1 MKYKNTLLTGGSGK
15 LGTAILVS
23 GHFPEILSPPHEK
36 LDLCN
41 IDSIRNFLNE
51 KPVDAVIHCAALTS
65 MPECEKNPA
74 NAVNVNI
81 IGTSNLVNEILKKEQ
96 DQGNKIRFIHISTDA
111 VYEREDG
118 NYSENSPTI
127 PNSIYGWSKLGG
139 ECAVNALSNHC
150 IIRTSF
156 FDPKKLKF
164 TECPN
169 DVYTSK
175 LAIAELADAIK
186 LLLESDFTGTIN
198 VGNKRISNYDL
209 FKKYVPELKSCK
221 LSQIE
226 DKLPAK
232 LPKDS
237 SMNVELWEKIKNDN
251 L

>member
-1 MKYKNTLLTGGSGK
+1 MEHKNILLTGGSGN
-15 LGTAILVS
+15 LGTAILES
-23 GHFPEILSPPHEK
+23 GKFLEVLSPSHEAF
-36 LDLCN
+36 DLCN
-41 IDSIRNFLNE
+41 IDSIRDFL
-51 KPVDAVIHCAALTS
+51 KGKSVDAVIHCAALTS

-74 NAVNVNI
+74 NAVGINT
-81 IGTSNLVNEILKKEQ
+81 IGTSNLVNEVLKKEH
-96 DQGNKIRFIHISTDA
+96 DQGNKIRFIQISTDA

-118 NYSENSPTI
+118 NYSESSITL
-127 PNSIYGWSKLGG
+127 PNSVYGWTKLGA
-139 ECAVNALSNHC
+139 ECAVNTLSNYC

-164 TECPN
+164 TECPD

-175 LAIAELADAIK
+175 LDIADLVNAIK
-186 LLLESDFTGTIN
+186 ILLDSDFKGTIN
-198 VGNKRISNYDL
+198 VGNRRISNYDL
-209 FKKYVPELKSCK
+209 FKKYLPELKACK

-237 SMNVELWEKIKNDN
+237 SMNVELLEKVKNNN